1 MCTLGAC
8 GGFGSATDAAADGG
22 PEAAPAADGGTDGT
36 LTTDAA
42 LPSDAATP
50 DATDATDAADAADAA
65 AACPGKDLQID
76 PDNCGTCGRHCN
88 PYSPLCLAGECEHLV
103 FVTESAL
110 PGNLGGL
117 VGADAYCTTVAANSG
132 SSRGN
137 APFKAWLSTS
147 NVDATSRFV
156 HGKRRYLDKQSITIA
171 ADWNAL
177 VGGTLAHGI
186 SLTEAGNTML
196 GVPVRTAT
204 TPLGVFVGPS
214 DCVGWT
220 NSGNATM
227 NAFGFANS
235 ADSAWT
241 QSGSTQTCLV
251 SAHLYCI
258 EQ

>member
-8 GGFGSATDAAADGG
+8 GGFASAADATADGG
-22 PEAAPAADGGTDGT
+22 PEAAPAADGGTDSA

-42 LPSDAATP
+42 LPSDAANP
-50 DATDATDAADAADAA
+50 DATGGGDAAS
-65 AACPGKDLQID
+65 ACPGKDLQID
-76 PDNCGTCGRHCN
+76 IDNCGTCGRHCN
-88 PYSPLCLAGECEHLV
+88 PYSPLCIAGECEHLV

-117 VGADAYCTTVAANSG
+117 DGADAYCTTVAANSG
-132 SSRGN
+132 SSRGS

-147 NVDATSRFV
+147 NVDAASRFV
-156 HGKRRYLDKQSITIA
+156 HGKRRYLDKLSITIA
-171 ADWNAL
+171 ADWSAL

-186 SLTEAGNTML
+186 SLTEAGSSML

-220 NSGNATM
+220 NSGNSTLK
-227 NAFGFANS
+227 AFGFASS

-241 QSGSTQTCLV
+241 QSSSTQTCLV